1 MQNLGK
7 IKGYLIGLFAIG
19 VMVLLGVFFCQM
31 GEAKAEEPLER
42 GYSAEQNSIQEVAL
56 NKELEKE
63 LRKNVRSGGSGVD
76 IGIISGTETPTLA
89 ISDLTNIKY
98 IPCFMFLIIRS

>member
-31 GEAKAEEPLER
+31 GEAKAEDFTITKYYGTYNGCVAFKIEDIYFSHPAVCVDETIAGVEFHYPTPVKIIVWVLE
-42 GYSAEQNSIQEVAL
+42 
-56 NKELEKE
+56 
-63 LRKNVRSGGSGVD
+63 
-76 IGIISGTETPTLA
+76 
-89 ISDLTNIKY
+89 
-98 IPCFMFLIIRS
+98 